1 MLNKQHTPDQVMQA
15 AQLDD
20 AIRLAPL
27 DKQYIVKLIVD
38 TFINGMTAQ
47 RELTSFTG
55 IPTQSADQPT
65 RTSA

>member
-1 MLNKQHTPDQVMQA
+1 MLNKLHTPAQAMEA

-47 RELTSFTG
+47 RELANS
-55 IPTQSADQPT
+55 
-65 RTSA
+65 TSAVQQTQASA